1 MARMRRRA
9 VMPPDPPPELPEEGD
24 IVIGTVA
31 EIIDHGAYVA
41 LDEFDGMRGFLHIG
55 EIAPGWIRS
64 IRRHLKDGEKK
75 VLRVKR
81 VDPRRSDVFLSLKQ
95 VSAEQRKMKMH
106 EAKKY
111 EKGRT
116 LLDSVR
122 ERAGLTDEETARIE
136 ASLDAKFSTVHDAFL
151 EIARAGGPDGLLK
164 GLRLPPKAAK
174 AIAEVSSKIR
184 LPSVEIRGIMEITS
198 ARPDGVEV
206 IKKALSGALGM
217 PGVEV
222 TYLGAPKYRI
232 AVTAKDFKSA
242 ERELKPIVDGVQRAV
257 EKKKGSFAFSRE
269 ESRKT
274 REG

>member
-1 MARMRRRA
+1 
-9 VMPPDPPPELPEEGD
+9 MPPDPTPELPEEGD

-31 EIIDHGAYVA
+31 EIIDHGAYVS

-81 VDPRRSDVFLSLKQ
+81 VDARRSDVFLSLKQ
-95 VSAEQRKMKMH
+95 VSAEQRKAKML

-116 LLDSVR
+116 LIGGVR
-122 ERAGLTDEETARIE
+122 ERAGLTDEEASRLE
-136 ASLDAKFSTVHDAFL
+136 AALDSRFGTVHDAFL
-151 EIARAGGPDGLLK
+151 EIARAGGPAGPLK
-164 GLRLPPKAAK
+164 GLRVPAKAAK

-184 LPSVEIRGIMEITS
+184 LPSVEIRGVMEISS

-206 IKKALSGALGM
+206 VKKALSGALGV

-222 TYLGAPKYRI
+222 AYLGAPRYRI
-232 AVTAKDFKSA
+232 SVTAKDFKSA
-242 ERELKPIVDGVQRAV
+242 EKELRPIIDGVQRAV

-269 ESRKT
+269 ESKKT
-274 REG
+274 GEG